1 MNDTPTTTT
10 TATATTIHSSYYY
23 SCIPSTITKNESY
36 YNTITNETLVV
47 STNVDI
53 YEIGILF
60 DYEIH
65 HSKNVSIYET
75 NNSGGLKEKESGGGW
90 YDNTKNFFGNLFGNG
105 DDNDESENIKL
116 NDEINHTDEGEN
128 NNTDGR
134 LQLQELEMY
143 MISQFWK
150 DALLDDDMRYDSSNN
165 NQNCTGLI
173 IGRSNNTSMTT
184 DIDIIDVVA
193 SDENNTYDDETRLLG
208 ISYMPLD
215 YINLDGC
222 ADEQQHPTAYNTC
235 TSIHGQVNVA
245 YSGMNEY
252 GVIQTVI
259 LRLWDGM
266 ENGSY
271 IPPLWKKGHE
281 DVQLVFLGAG
291 DAVPVSNIG
300 QSISIDSTA
309 SVVQAANKDDDNGR
323 SSNNLSKYGLLF
335 VCFVAIL
342 GTGTFAAMYV
352 RYKRRL
358 RRKKGVIQTVD
369 ANDNNS
375 SSIEGEVV
383 ERQEQHEDVTRTAPS
398 SRSPTPSII
407 YDSPSNVLNEV
418 DVSVASG
425 EIEVN
430 LPPSPIVVADDDVTT
445 TSTRKKWWVSI
456 PMTRN

>member
-1 MNDTPTTTT
+1 MNDTPPTTT
-10 TATATTIHSSYYY
+10 TATATIHSSYSY
-23 SCIPSTITKNESY
+23 SCIPSTTTKNETY

-47 STNVDI
+47 STNIDI

-60 DYEIH
+60 NYEIH
-65 HSKNVSIYET
+65 HTKNVSIYDT
-75 NNSGGLKEKESGGGW
+75 TNSGGVKEEESGSGW

-105 DDNDESENIKL
+105 DDDNDESENIKF
-116 NDEINHTDEGEN
+116 NDTDEEYDN
-128 NNTDGR
+128 NATDGR
-134 LQLQELEMY
+134 LQLKDLEIY

-150 DALLDDDMRYDSSNN
+150 DALIDDDMRYDSSEN

-173 IGRSNNTSMTT
+173 IGRSNNTSTMTE
-184 DIDIIDVVA
+184 IDEIDVA
-193 SDENNTYDDETRLLG
+193 IDENNIYDDDETRLLG
-208 ISYMPLD
+208 ISYMPFD

-222 ADEQQHPTAYNTC
+222 AEQQHPTTYNTC

-271 IPPLWKKGHE
+271 IPPLWKKGH
-281 DVQLVFLGAG
+281 DDIIQLVFLGAG

-309 SVVQAANKDDDNGR
+309 SSVVQAANKDDDEGQ

-358 RRKKGVIQTVD
+358 RRKKGMIPTVD
-369 ANDNNS
+369 ANDYNS

-383 ERQEQHEDVTRTAPS
+383 ERQEHEEDVTRTAPS

-407 YDSPSNVLNEV
+407 IDDTPFNVLTAV